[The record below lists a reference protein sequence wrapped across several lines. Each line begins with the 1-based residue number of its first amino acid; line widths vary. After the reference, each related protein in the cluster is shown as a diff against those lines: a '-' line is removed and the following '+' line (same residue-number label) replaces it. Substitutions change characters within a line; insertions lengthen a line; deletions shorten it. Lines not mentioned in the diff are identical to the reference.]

1 MEKDTT
7 QILSIYNETLFVD
20 NILDQMPELLGKFE
34 KKVLI
39 FKNPKDENNECETML
54 NNMLKAC
61 GIGADDCYMAIIQQQ
76 EQTLELIKRINP
88 EIILS
93 FGIYIAN
100 EVFKLPPKIN
110 VVQKINNA
118 DVIIAMPLHT
128 MLNDAAA
135 KKNLWESLKKIFKI

>member
-20 NILDQMPELLGKFE
+20 NLLDQMPELLGKFE

-61 GIGADDCYMAIIQQQ
+61 GIGVDDCYMTIIQRQ
-76 EQTLELIKRINP
+76 EQTLELIKRYNP

-110 VVQKINNA
+110 AVQKINSA

-135 KKNLWESLKKIFKI
+135 KKELWNSLKQIFKI